1 MFRLSLW
8 NTVPSRSLQEW
19 ALSAMGP
26 TERTRI
32 MYRQM
37 AELYR
42 KGDEEYL
49 NLVRPLLTRN
59 AGAFRSMMVAAGKL
73 VTWAS
78 DAARGQDR

>member
-1 MFRLSLW
+1 
-8 NTVPSRSLQEW
+8 
-19 ALSAMGP
+19 
-26 TERTRI
+26 

-59 AGAFRSMMVAAGKL
+59 AGAFRSMIVAAGKL

-78 DAARGQDR
+78 DAARGQDG